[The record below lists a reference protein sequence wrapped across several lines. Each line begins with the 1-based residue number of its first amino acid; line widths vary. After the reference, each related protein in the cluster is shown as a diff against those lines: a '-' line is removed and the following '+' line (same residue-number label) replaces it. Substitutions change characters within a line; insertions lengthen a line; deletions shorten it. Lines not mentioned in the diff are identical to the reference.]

1 MKPALLLAM
10 IPLALMGTL
19 TPEPRSPWTGPTQ
32 SPIAAQA
39 GEVHTFVERWW
50 PGDASFAPEPLT
62 FEQRWAPVEQTW
74 GRRVRTIPITKSPPG
89 ASQEALEAIATAA
102 PLPRERPAYE
112 TPLAN
117 MPGSARPRPRP
128 IRVADICARHGMH
141 KQITN
146 GGKSW
151 RCRK

>member
-74 GRRVRTIPITKSPPG
+74 GRRVRTILIVKPPPG
-89 ASQEALEAIATAA
+89 PSQEALEAIATAA

-112 TPLAN
+112 TPLAS
-117 MPGSARPRPRP
+117 MPGRCAAPPAPAMMTLSPRCL
-128 IRVADICARHGMH
+128 AEWA
-141 KQITN
+141 
-146 GGKSW
+146 
-151 RCRK
+151 

>member
-1 MKPALLLAM
+1 VKPALLLAM

-74 GRRVRTIPITKSPPG
+74 GRRVRTILIVKPPPG
-89 ASQEALEAIATAA
+89 PSQEALEAIATAA

-112 TPLAN
+112 TPLAS
-117 MPGSARPRPRP
+117 MPGSARPKPRP

-141 KQITN
+141 KQVTN